1 MRADSL
7 SFERTMD
14 AHLTGRAIR
23 YVAYVVGALVLLIV
37 AVALFA
43 PLFLDTPAVEREL
56 QAKLSQWVHGEVA
69 WESLS
74 IRLLPSPR
82 GALSKVRVEIPG
94 VAEVRAEQVNAH
106 LRLLPFFRGSAE
118 IAEVSLSKPVVRL
131 KVARPVSAEKEPR
144 EESTAGPVGRYR
156 AAI

>member
-7 SFERTMD
+7 SFEPTMN
-14 AHLTGRAIR
+14 AQLTARAIR
-23 YVAYVVGALVLLIV
+23 YAAYVVGALVLLVV
-37 AVALFA
+37 AVALVA

-56 QAKLSQWVHGEVA
+56 QAKLSQLVRGEVA

-106 LRLLPFFRGSAE
+106 LRLLPLFRGSAE
-118 IAEVSLSKPVVRL
+118 IAEVSLSKPIVRL
-131 KVARPVSAEKEPR
+131 NVARSASSEKKAR
-144 EESTAGPVGRYR
+144 EESKA
-156 AAI
+156 